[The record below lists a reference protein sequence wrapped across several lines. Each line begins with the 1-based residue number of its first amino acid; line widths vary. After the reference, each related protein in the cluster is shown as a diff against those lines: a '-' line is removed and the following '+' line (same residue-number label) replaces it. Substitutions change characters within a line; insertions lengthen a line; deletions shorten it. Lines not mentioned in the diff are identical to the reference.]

1 MKNDFGMDVL
11 MINDLV
17 KADHV
22 KGELVTYV
30 QNFVYKFVA
39 LNKTV
44 CFLRL
49 ERCMFA
55 NECGTLHLELPC
67 RPKNS

>member
-22 KGELVTYV
+22 TGELVTYV
-30 QNFVYKFVA
+30 QK
-39 LNKTV
+39 
-44 CFLRL
+44 
-49 ERCMFA
+49 
-55 NECGTLHLELPC
+55 PQ
-67 RPKNS
+67 